1 MENEINF
8 YVLNRENETV
18 ATLSTEELGEHTPV
32 ISAQVSSKI
41 NSYDN
46 LTLTIPAD
54 STEAALI
61 KEDYTIVFE
70 DITGWREYVITVVE
84 DIDGDKMERTITAE
98 LSSVEL
104 LDEVVEIAS
113 INSSDPETV
122 LNTVLSGTR
131 WSVGTVDNAIYNSA
145 FNEEIQFKTVLEV
158 IELISQKYNCEVA
171 FSYTLDGNKIARRFV
186 NLYKQVGADK
196 GKRFEVD
203 KDVTEIVRTVDT
215 TGIKTAIIPFGK
227 EPDEAEPGKAQPQRL
242 SITNIVWSKAKGDPV
257 DKPKG
262 QTWLGDPA
270 ALNAWGKL
278 NANGVKRHRFIAM
291 EIETETAAELATMA
305 WVNLGKYTSPSV
317 TYEGKVI
324 DLYAL
329 TGDEDLVHEQVALGD
344 RVAVLDHYFAEPL
357 AVQSRVVELV
367 RDLLDPL
374 NNEVVLGDSKQTLQ
388 VGNVEKAVE
397 QLSTQVAK
405 ANYNASYAIINGSG
419 SITYYGSVEPVNPA
433 EGDSW
438 FRPHPDKPGEN
449 QLLIFNGTVWEI
461 AADTAEL
468 GAVKEEVDAAVL
480 DIDVAKEAAS
490 AAVAKAEQ
498 AVADVDTRIA
508 EIEADIETSFKGKL
522 DVSAYDAAKKLQD
535 AEIAKKV
542 AESTYSAMVSSL
554 NTAISGHNTRITK
567 TETELTSKAN
577 KTEVDAVSGRLST
590 AETSISQTAAALTSK
605 ASTADLNAATG
616 RLSTAESKIT
626 QQANEIASKVSSTD
640 FDAVT
645 GRVATAESKIT
656 QNATAINAR
665 LTQAQVDS
673 LITGKKYVNET
684 TLNATASGLNASI
697 TQVSNDLNN
706 LEIGGRNL
714 LRNTFSQFRV
724 RNFTGWA
731 DFVPS
736 ELNLNIP
743 VSPGETYTFRVYLEN
758 SSASSVDVGVM
769 ARLMKEASN
778 TIGRLEFSD
787 LSIKPGSEGYS
798 VVTFTVPEGFYFLN
812 PFTIRAKFNDDAGQS
827 VRYKDEKLEKGN
839 KATDWT
845 PAPEDMATLE
855 KVTSIEANVN
865 GLQTTVASKA
875 DKSQITQLSSQ
886 ISTKVESSTYTS
898 KMTQL
903 DSAIQ
908 SKVAST
914 TYNSKMTQLD
924 SSISTK
930 VESATYNSK
939 MTQLD
944 NAINLRVV
952 SGDVTAAIL
961 ADKKI
966 KDTRATNQLPSWY
979 FSNYPSQTVEEF
991 KQRTTLGVAGS
1002 ATYGKLVTDV
1012 PWTSTSGGVVVQ
1024 TFKSSDGTF
1033 QRQGNAA
1040 ATAWTA
1046 WDKIAEAGTLISQIN
1061 LSPEGILIQGKRI
1074 QLDGD
1079 VTMTSAFVTKIKA
1092 IDLIADRITSG
1103 TLNAANVNIINLNAN
1118 NIVSGTVS
1126 GINSN
1131 WSLNTGQMEFTNPST
1146 GDQLR
1151 FTQGQIDFRN
1161 GAQMRHLKY
1170 NAEGLQLIPGSGNT
1184 GTSKNTSLQLIGGGS
1199 GSYQYIQFESGDGI
1213 SQRVEGVGGEMILY
1227 HGTSGYVHLRK
1238 YGDTHDFGGRMIV
1251 ARIETR
1257 HSTGVQLIIAGNSIE
1272 TPRNGAMSIY
1282 LRPQG
1287 TGSVIA
1293 GDSSG
1298 TRFNMVASDFVKQ
1311 STRESKMDIKPI
1323 ETSGLAV
1330 ISRLTPVSYKKK
1342 DKVGQGIVETE
1353 LGFISEDSLE
1363 VATPDGKGIYD
1374 SHITAY
1380 LVKAMQELH
1389 AEVKDLKQLGGI

>member
-8 YVLNRENETV
+8 YVLNRDNKTV

-113 INSSDPETV
+113 INSNDPETI
-122 LNTVLSGTR
+122 LNTVLTGTR
-131 WSVGTVDNAIYNSA
+131 WNTGTVDAAIYNSA

-227 EPDEAEPGKAQPQRL
+227 EPDEAEPGKAQPKRL
-242 SITNIVWSKAKGDPV
+242 DIKDVIWSKAQGDPV

-278 NANGVKRHRFIAM
+278 DSTGVKRHRFIAM

-324 DLYAL
+324 DLYAI
-329 TGDEDLVHEQVALGD
+329 TGDEDLAHEQVALGD

-480 DIDVAKEAAS
+480 DIDVAKEAAN

-498 AVADVDTRIA
+498 AVSDVDTRIA
-508 EIEADIETSFKGKL
+508 EIEAEIETSFKGKL
-522 DVSAYDAAKKLQD
+522 DVTAYDAAKKLQD

-567 TETELTSKAN
+567 TETELTSKAD
-577 KTEVDAVSGRLST
+577 KTVVDAVSGRLST

-684 TLNATASGLNASI
+684 TLNATANGLSASI
-697 TQVSNDLNN
+697 TQVSTDLSN

-714 LRNTFSQFRV
+714 ILGSSNPVIIAPKNTGSAGDQYNYAQFKANMKKGEIYTFSFDIEITNGVFDRV
-724 RNFTGWA
+724 SIYPQYG
-731 DFVPS
+731 
-736 ELNLNIP
+736 
-743 VSPGETYTFRVYLEN
+743 Y
-758 SSASSVDVGVM
+758 
-769 ARLMKEASN
+769 
-778 TIGRLEFSD
+778 SD
-787 LSIKPGSEGYS
+787 LLVVPIINGKVSI
-798 VVTFTVPEGFYFLN
+798 TFTATADTNSNITYVYAGLAGGTRGN
-812 PFTIRAKFNDDAGQS
+812 GATITNYQIKQ
-827 VRYKDEKLEKGN
+827 GN

-875 DKSQITQLSSQ
+875 DKTQITQLSNQ
-886 ISTKVESSTYTS
+886 IS
-898 KMTQL
+898 
-903 DSAIQ
+903 A
-908 SKVAST
+908 
-914 TYNSKMTQLD
+914 
-924 SSISTK
+924 K

-979 FSNYPSQTVEEF
+979 FANYPSQTVEEF
-991 KQRTTLGVAGS
+991 KQRTTMGVAGS

-1012 PWTSTSGGVVVQ
+1012 PWTGTSGGVVVQ

-1046 WDKIAEAGTLISQIN
+1046 WDKIAEAGTLMSQLNIN
-1061 LSPEGILIQGKRI
+1061 PEGILLQGKNI

-1079 VTMTSAFVTKIKA
+1079 VTMTNAFASKIKA

-1170 NAEGLQLIPGSGNT
+1170 NAEGLMLIPGTGNT
-1184 GTSKNTSLQLIGGGS
+1184 GTSLNTSLHLKGGRTGS
-1199 GSYQYIQFESGDGI
+1199 HQYIQFISGDNI
-1213 SQRVEGVGGEMILY
+1213 SQRIETIDNEMFIYHAAGGELHIREY
-1227 HGTSGYVHLRK
+1227 YNTGKDSGKISASTFTTSANNS
-1238 YGDTHDFGGRMIV
+1238 GDF
-1251 ARIETR
+1251 
-1257 HSTGVQLIIAGNSIE
+1257 LIITGDQIK
-1272 TPRNGAMSIY
+1272 TPNWNGTDNFRNIY
-1282 LRPQG
+1282 ITPHG
-1287 TGSVIA
+1287 TGSVII
-1293 GDSSG
+1293 GDTTGYRRSIG
-1298 TRFNMVASDFVKQ
+1298 ASNFITQ
-1311 STRESKMDIKPI
+1311 STRESKLNI
-1323 ETSGLAV
+1323 ERYRGCGLDV
-1330 ISRLTPVSYKKK
+1330 INALKVSTFNMKQDLYN
-1342 DKVGQGIVETE
+1342 GINERKI
-1353 LGFISEDSLE
+1353 GFIAEESDPI
-1363 VATPDGKGIYD
+1363 AFKDNGKYMGVDTYTT
-1374 SHITAY
+1374 SAF
-1380 LVKAMQELH
+1380 LVKAIQELH
-1389 AEVKDLKQLGGI
+1389 VDHELLKEKIKQLESVKNE